1 MIAYGLRERGI
12 ANRRLLPMPGGSFGK
27 AEWMENGRDP
37 DESPT
42 VFMIEQPP
50 DSTIP
55 KHFHRHNQFQLF
67 VAGGGKIG
75 GHAIVPMTI
84 HYAGA
89 FTGYGPLVAGPEGL
103 SYFTIR
109 SIHEEGANILP
120 DAASQMLKG
129 PRRGGQ
135 AGPIIP
141 EAPLRLSS
149 AGPKIDQILP
159 SDREGMS
166 AWRACFSPGE
176 TVNVRVGPD
185 LAGVFVFVMAGGA
198 VHSEQMLTPL
208 EHMFASHPASE
219 IELEAGAEGADILVL
234 EMPRRAPVFSEAV
247 RLQSHG

>member
-12 ANRRLLPMPGGSFGK
+12 ANRRLLPMPGGSYGK
-27 AEWMENGRDP
+27 SEWMENGRNP

-89 FTGYGPLVAGPEGL
+89 FTGYGPLVAGPGGL

-109 SIHEEGANILP
+109 SIREEGANILP
-120 DAASQMLKG
+120 EAAAQILKG

-135 AGPIIP
+135 AGPIVL
-141 EAPLRLSS
+141 ETPLQLSS
-149 AGPKIDQILP
+149 VGSKIDQILP

-166 AWRACFSPGE
+166 VWRARFSPGE
-176 TVNVRVGPD
+176 TVNVSVAPD
-185 LAGVFVFVMAGGA
+185 LAGVFVFVMAGEA
-198 VHSEQMLTPL
+198 VHKEQMLTPL
-208 EHMFASHPASE
+208 EHMFASPPGSE
-219 IELEAGAEGADILVL
+219 IELKAGAEGADILVL
-234 EMPRRAPVFSEAV
+234 EMPRRAPLFSEAV
-247 RLQSHG
+247 PLQSPG